1 MDEIEL
7 DGKMVIPLPTPE
19 SEMDLIKVTTDKMGL
34 YDYEISRMV
43 ADINEAHGETEK
55 IDINVRQLATLLNC
69 YLSILEPR
77 KINDCPWRERMG
89 F

>member
-7 DGKMVIPLPTPE
+7 DGKMVIPLNSPE
-19 SEMDLIKVTTDKMGL
+19 AEIDLIKVTTDKMGL

-43 ADINEAHGETEK
+43 ADISEARGETEK

-69 YLSILEPR
+69 YTSLLTPR
-77 KINDCPWRERMG
+77 MVNDVPWRKRLG
-89 F
+89 I